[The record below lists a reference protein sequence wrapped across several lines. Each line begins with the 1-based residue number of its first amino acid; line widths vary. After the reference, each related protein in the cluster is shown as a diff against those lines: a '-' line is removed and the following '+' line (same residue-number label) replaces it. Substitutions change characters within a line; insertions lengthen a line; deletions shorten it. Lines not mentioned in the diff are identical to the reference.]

1 MVFSCSNCPDRTTCR
16 KATPED
22 CERLKNQLPPP
33 ITDEDLASSHRKEMP
48 SEALMAGFYDPSYG
62 KGRHHKRPE
71 EAPVIE
77 DNAKWCSWVNEELS
91 RGLKHLVD
99 SLPAKRKR
107 YIKAWMELS
116 ELGDDKPYVEI
127 ARRYKVTRQT
137 IRTAIQ
143 KSLLTLK
150 DAVKTKLPKHLTR
163 DTRTGEIR
171 PKKDNAGRRGGIP
184 WSRIQ
189 LDYLQH
195 NVSLP
200 ELSKKYSVSVQA
212 LKQKSAD
219 EHWTDSRQK
228 LYGQLTEKAIQN
240 IATQRASE
248 VDKIDK
254 DLMNDW
260 HIIRA
265 GIVGKLLVR
274 DEDGKPKFNSDLTP
288 SEIKTLTDTLAAF
301 QRGVYLIIGKSC
313 EITERKVTVSQGS
326 HDLLI
331 ANLISFL
338 DGIADES
345 FCKRLEAS
353 YDAWVEA
360 DIIDVTPK
368 V

>member
-1 MVFSCSNCPDRTTCR
+1 MTISCSTCPDRAICR
-16 KATPED
+16 KATPEK
-22 CERLKNQLPPP
+22 CVKLKNQLPPP

-150 DAVKTKLPKHLTR
+150 DAVKAKLPKHLTR

-171 PKKDNAGRRGGIP
+171 PKKDSVGRRGGIP
-184 WSRIQ
+184 WTKIQ
-189 LDYLQH
+189 LDYIQH
-195 NVSLP
+195 NVSLL
-200 ELSKKYSVSVQA
+200 ELSKKYGVSHQA
-212 LKQKSAD
+212 LMTRSAD
-219 EHWTDSRQK
+219 ERWREGREKIQTE
-228 LYGQLTEKAIQN
+228 LTEKAIHN
-240 IATQRASE
+240 ITTQRASE

-265 GIVGKLLVR
+265 GIVGKLLVKGK
-274 DEDGKPKFNSDLTP
+274 DGKPKLNQKLKP
-288 SEIKTLTDTLAAF
+288 SEIKTLTDTLTAY

-326 HDLLI
+326 NDLLI
-331 ANLISFL
+331 ANLISML
-338 DGIADES
+338 DGIADEA